1 MIPSVTNRGNA
12 RALDAW
18 ATHCAAGG
26 VAGSTIT
33 LYRYYL
39 SRFLSGRAVY
49 AVDVDDCERWL
60 AGHDWSA
67 STLRSAVNA
76 LRSLYGWA
84 ASRGHVTVDP
94 TLDLR
99 RPPEPRP
106 CPKPTPPD
114 VLDHALAH
122 SSGKLHLLVRL
133 AACTGLRRAE
143 LASVHSDQVERTRDG
158 WWLRV
163 VGKGRQERRV
173 AIPADL
179 AVQLLDCHGWA
190 FPSPFGG
197 HVQPDAVGKRLKRAL
212 GGKWTAHSLRHHFA
226 TEANRAGDLRSVQVL
241 LGHASIA
248 TTQRY
253 VAVDDVQLTHAA
265 EAAWVA

>member
-1 MIPSVTNRGNA
+1 MIPAMTSTSLA
-12 RALDAW
+12 RYQ
-18 ATHCAAGG
+18 THLRAAGRAPG
-26 VAGSTIT
+26 TIHLRCHHVGRMLTSVGKPPATIT
-33 LYRYYL
+33 TADLE
-39 SRFLSGRAVY
+39 G
-49 AVDVDDCERWL
+49 WI

-67 STLRSAVNA
+67 CTHRSVVSSLRD
-76 LRSLYGWA
+76 YFGWLGTDA
-84 ASRGHVTVDP
+84 ADGLQS
-94 TLDLR
+94 
-99 RPPEPRP
+99 PPEPRP

-253 VAVDDVQLTHAA
+253 VQVDDQQLTHAA

>member
-1 MIPSVTNRGNA
+1 MIPDMIRISLAHYT
-12 RALDAW
+12 
-18 ATHCAAGG
+18 THLRAAGRSPG
-26 VAGSTIT
+26 TISLRVRHAKRMLTYVGKPPAMVALGDI
-33 LYRYYL
+33 
-39 SRFLSGRAVY
+39 
-49 AVDVDDCERWL
+49 EEWI
-60 AGHDWSA
+60 AGHDWAA
-67 STLRSAVNA
+67 STHRSVVASM
-76 LRSLYGWA
+76 RLYFGWLGTDTA
-84 ASRGHVTVDP
+84 DGLES
-94 TLDLR
+94 
-99 RPPEPRP
+99 PPEPRP

-114 VLDHALAH
+114 VLGHALAH

-133 AACTGLRRAE
+133 AACSGMRRAE

-158 WWLRV
+158 WWLRI

-179 AVQLLDCHGWA
+179 AVQLIDCHGWA

-197 HVQPDAVGKRLKRAL
+197 HVQPDAIGKRLKRAL

-253 VAVDDVQLTHAA
+253 VQVDDQQLTHAA